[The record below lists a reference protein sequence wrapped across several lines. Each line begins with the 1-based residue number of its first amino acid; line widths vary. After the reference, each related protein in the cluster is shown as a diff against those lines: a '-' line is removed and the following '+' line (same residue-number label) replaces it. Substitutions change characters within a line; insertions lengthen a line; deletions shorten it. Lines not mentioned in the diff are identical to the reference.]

1 MLYYR
6 YNIKFFNDYNIFF
19 RAALDGR
26 STKIAVVL
34 IQHALQ
40 PLPGA
45 EDVVATERATAL
57 CGACDLTAKFLY
69 ILPHADHL
77 LGYISRFLIVFLF
90 FYYLF
95 LYSSFLKNILQYIH
109 ININFFS
116 IYNID

>member
-1 MLYYR
+1 M
-6 YNIKFFNDYNIFF
+6 NDYNIFL

-77 LGYISRFLIVFLF
+77 LGYISRFLIVLF
-90 FYYLF
+90 ILLLFYSF
-95 LYSSFLKNILQYIH
+95 IFLKI
-109 ININFFS
+109 
-116 IYNID
+116 

>member
-6 YNIKFFNDYNIFF
+6 CSIKFFNDYIFF

-77 LGYISRFLIVFLF
+77 LGYISRFLIVFFILLLF
-90 FYYLF
+90 V
-95 LYSSFLKNILQYIH
+95 SILP
-109 ININFFS
+109 F
-116 IYNID
+116 